1 MLLVLI
7 HQSRLRFNVKKLVTS
22 VTNKM
27 IILERIYKIPNQSQI
42 QRINLNVPRHH
53 FLQYCSTFIS
63 CATSARLLI
72 RHSSLNRR
80 ESRLTNRN
88 STASSET
95 PKLTLSKMES
105 VMWSK
110 NSSSD
115 KYSIHF
121 MRRLSF
127 LRMSSLRSNNLL
139 KVASQSRPFSI
150 SL

>member
-1 MLLVLI
+1 M
-7 HQSRLRFNVKKLVTS
+7 
-22 VTNKM
+22 
-27 IILERIYKIPNQSQI
+27 
-42 QRINLNVPRHH
+42 PRHH

-63 CATSARLLI
+63 CVTSARLLI

-127 LRMSSLRSNNLL
+127 LKMSSLRSNNLL

-150 SL
+150 SLQETIPSLIRYQPLGVLQPKSPHPLNRAN